1 MYIIY
6 IISSQWPKFPG
17 GPSSQVPKFPVAQVP
32 RWPKFPVA
40 QFLRWPKF
48 PGGPSSQVAQV
59 PGGPS
64 SQVAQVPRG
73 PSSRWPKFPVAQ
85 VPRWPKFP
93 GAQVPS
99 GPSSRWPK
107 FPVAQVPGGPSS
119 QWPKQLQNI
128 GCQAYLTFDLL
139 ECELDQ
145 AGEENWNQMNLKDG
159 TKTRFLCDTNSTFLW
174 ICVIWWFYSR
184 QVQMSKLPNNSH
196 YKWLEMATNSTI
208 TDKVK

>member
-17 GPSSQVPKFPVAQVP
+17 GPSSQVPKFPVAQLP
-32 RWPKFPVA
+32 
-40 QFLRWPKF
+40 RWPKF

-64 SQVAQVPRG
+64 SQVAQVPRC
-73 PSSRWPKFPVAQ
+73 
-85 VPRWPKFP
+85 
-93 GAQVPS
+93 
-99 GPSSRWPK
+99 PSSRWPK

-159 TKTRFLCDTNSTFLW
+159 TKTSFLCDTNSTFLW